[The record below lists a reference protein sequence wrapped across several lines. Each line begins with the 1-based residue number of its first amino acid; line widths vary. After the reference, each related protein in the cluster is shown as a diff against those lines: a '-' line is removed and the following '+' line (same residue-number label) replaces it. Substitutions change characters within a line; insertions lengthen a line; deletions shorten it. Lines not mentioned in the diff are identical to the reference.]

1 PTRRSS
7 DLAAD
12 LLVLVDIFPA
22 GHGDLDE
29 RHFPQELGMR
39 VEDLLERPQPQVD
52 AFRVVEAVYSEDDGL
67 RIAQVPAQ
75 VRAELSHLGIGGRG
89 RVVGGVDGDRD
100 RLGSYLPVVVTER
113 AGRPGGSGELAGGG
127 GEVERRP
134 AGLESEIV
142 GAEQALED
150 LTAPGDPLEDLR
162 WRE

>member
-1 PTRRSS
+1 
-7 DLAAD
+7 
-12 LLVLVDIFPA
+12 
-22 GHGDLDE
+22 
-29 RHFPQELGMR
+29 
-39 VEDLLERPQPQVD
+39 
-52 AFRVVEAVYSEDDGL
+52 
-67 RIAQVPAQ
+67 
-75 VRAELSHLGIGGRG
+75 
-89 RVVGGVDGDRD
+89 

-162 WRE
+162 WRERDVEEEADPGPGQVLPHHRRDQLQLVVVDPDDVRLGGDLCDGDGEPLVHSDVRAPPVAVEPGRADCVVRSEERRVE